1 MSDPLSQFRV
11 IPEGDPHY
19 AAIGLVASNWARLE
33 RTADEAIW
41 ELLQADPPL
50 SASVTAQMMGLR
62 PRMTAIQGLLSSLGA
77 PDAATKKVE
86 GLLQSSYGLSD
97 QRNRVVHDPW
107 FYNINTNER
116 ARYSATV
123 DKKGNPVLDFIVV
136 SVDDLVHLARRIHD
150 FDQRTWE
157 TLDAILQPFR
167 KKRRGWFSV
176 DRHS

>member
-1 MSDPLSQFRV
+1 MSDPVVGFRV
-11 IPEGDPHY
+11 IPAGDPHY

-41 ELLQADPPL
+41 ELLQAAPAL
-50 SASVTAQMMGLR
+50 SASVTAQMMGMR
-62 PRMTAIQGLLSSLGA
+62 PRMNAIQGLLSNLGA
-77 PDAATKKVE
+77 PDKAVKKVE
-86 GLLQSSYGLSD
+86 SLLQSSYNLVD

-107 FYNINTNER
+107 FYNIQTNER

-136 SVDDLVHLARRIHD
+136 SEADLVQLAQRIHD
-150 FDQRTWE
+150 FDQRVWE

-167 KKRRGWFSV
+167 DTRPQWLTVSRS
-176 DRHS
+176 